1 MKNLFH
7 RFCRWALPFLGVST
21 VISCDNVFQ
30 SPDMYGTQVAEY
42 GVPVMEYMVKGKVT
56 DAESGQ
62 PVKGIEVTSEESYVQ
77 VYTTENGEFT
87 CEGMT
92 FPDGAVSLTF
102 KDVDGE
108 ENGLYEQKQIEVP
121 VEKSEDGSGW
131 FAGIYIAEDV
141 KIVLEK
147 K

>member
-1 MKNLFH
+1 
-7 RFCRWALPFLGVST
+7 
-21 VISCDNVFQ
+21 
-30 SPDMYGTQVAEY
+30 MYGTQVAEY

-56 DAESGQ
+56 DAESGK

-77 VYTTENGEFT
+77 VYTSENGEFT

-108 ENGLYEQKQIEVP
+108 ENGGDFKTKTETIPLTQTEPGEGPWDHGEYT
-121 VEKSEDGSGW
+121 
-131 FAGIYIAEDV
+131 AEDV
-141 KIVLEK
+141 EIVLEK